1 MILRAFQL
9 TLKMGSDKTIPKV
22 VHVVRLIRSLEDRRR
37 ESIEI
42 PTKSIDHDLVSP
54 ALKMTA
60 NP

>member
-9 TLKMGSDKTIPKV
+9 TLKMGSDKTIPKA
-22 VHVVRLIRSLEDRRR
+22 VHVVRSLEDRRR

-42 PTKSIDHDLVSP
+42 PTKSIGHDLVSP
-54 ALKMTA
+54 ALENAA